1 MDQRKTEQTP
11 VKEKPTA
18 KSIEVRKGFS
28 FFDNPISFEES
39 EIIET
44 ADITY
49 KSQLVGALIGRIFSG
64 SEERISAFGAHI
76 AFTIDKKEDETNTVA
91 GPRTELDPFGARF
104 ETPVIYI
111 TLKNGRKYA
120 SLGSQSQEKPNH
132 ISFKDWVE
140 VTKEHKDSIKVLVAK
155 GEAQPSTFRLHEL
168 LEAEYKLT

>member
-1 MDQRKTEQTP
+1 MDSRKNEQTP
-11 VKEKPTA
+11 VKEKPGA
-18 KSIEVRKGFS
+18 KTIEMRRGFS

-39 EIIET
+39 EIVET

-91 GPRTELDPFGARF
+91 GPRTEFDPFGARF

-111 TLKNGRKYA
+111 MLKNGKKYA
-120 SLGSQSQEKPNH
+120 SLGSQEEPDR
-132 ISFKDWVE
+132 ISFVDWVE
-140 VTKEHKDSIKVLVAK
+140 TVNEHKDSIKALVAK
-155 GEAQPSTFRLHEL
+155 REAQPSPFRLHEL
-168 LEAEYKLT
+168 LEAEYKIT